1 MRTRL
6 ITIVGFAVLPAFLLS
21 ELPAQEGAA
30 ERIGKRLDRGL
41 EELREEV
48 KQAWTDVRKSVDKLS
63 VQGRVYGRLRWDK
76 ALAEEPI
83 DVSMQDKN
91 IVVLTGRVPDDDTR
105 QKAIQL
111 AKDTV
116 GVREVVD
123 QLQVNPPQQAR

>member
-6 ITIVGFAVLPAFLLS
+6 ITIVGFAILPAFLLS

-116 GVREVVD
+116 GVRDVVD
-123 QLQVNPPQQAR
+123 QLQVNPRQQAR